1 MRGFNLGIILK
12 LLLLILVVYIL
23 LLLPAALVFKYGV
36 LPLFSQGFGFFL
48 LALLLSLAD
57 FWLLLLSAVIIPG
70 LGWKVLGLRYSGSH
84 PLHFSEKNVRKWL
97 FSLVL
102 YLPAAVILD
111 FFHLYPLKTL
121 QVRLFGAKVGRKVVM
136 GGLVLDPCLLEVGD
150 NTVIGGFSTIA
161 GHAVERGNISFRK
174 VRIGR
179 NCGVGIRAVILPG
192 ASLEDGSMLG
202 AQSLL
207 PKMSVIPA
215 HQTYGGVPARNLHS
229 SRQRDLG
236 QEL

>member
-1 MRGFNLGIILK
+1 MRGLNLLNIFK
-12 LLLLILVVYIL
+12 LLLLILAIYIL
-23 LLLPAALVFKYGV
+23 VLLPAAVAFKYGV

-48 LALLLSLAD
+48 LALVLCLAD
-57 FWLLLLSAVIIPG
+57 FWLLLLSAVVIPG
-70 LGWKVLGLRYSGSH
+70 LGWRVLRIGYSGSH
-84 PLHFSEKNVRKWL
+84 PLLFSEKDVRNWI
-97 FSLVL
+97 FSLVI

-111 FFHLYPLKTL
+111 FFHLYPLKNL
-121 QVRLFGAKVGRKVVM
+121 QVRLFGAKVGKSVVM

-161 GHAVERGNISFRK
+161 GHAVERGKIFFNK

-192 ASLEDGSMLG
+192 ACLEDGSMLG

-215 HQTYGGVPARNLHS
+215 HQTYGGVPARKLDYPP
-229 SRQRDLG
+229 QFDLEK
-236 QEL
+236 EL

>member
-1 MRGFNLGIILK
+1 MRGFNLVIILK
-12 LLLLILVVYIL
+12 LFLLILVVYIL
-23 LLLPAALVFKYGV
+23 LLLPAAAAFKYGI
-36 LPLFSQGFGFFL
+36 LPFFYKGFGFFL
-48 LALLLSLAD
+48 LGLVLSLAD

-70 LGWKVLGLRYSGSH
+70 LGWQVLRLGYSGFH
-84 PLHFSEKNVRKWL
+84 RLHFSEKNVRNWL

-111 FFHLYPLKTL
+111 FFHLYPLKIL
-121 QVRLFGAKVGRKVVM
+121 HLRLFGAKVGKDVVM

-150 NTVIGGFSTIA
+150 NTIIGGFSTIA

-192 ASLEDGSMLG
+192 ACLEDGSMLG

-207 PKMSVIPA
+207 PKMSLIPA
-215 HQTYGGVPARNLHS
+215 HQTYGGVPASKLDS
-229 SRQRDLG
+229 SAPHGLE